1 MRLNKDGKEYC
12 AASVLGE
19 FWHERADGIPGDREI
34 RYVIAVD
41 RSVEMPGVNEFPKPV
56 WEFETR
62 ALRQR
67 VLMRR
72 GTMPDEMKVVV
83 VFAP

>member
-1 MRLNKDGKEYC
+1 
-12 AASVLGE
+12 
-19 FWHERADGIPGDREI
+19 
-34 RYVIAVD
+34 
-41 RSVEMPGVNEFPKPV
+41 MPGVNEFPKPV

-67 VLMRR
+67 VLIRR
-72 GTMPDEMKVVV
+72 GTIPDDMKVVV